1 MGILRDTQLNSAKKA
16 MNVYSLQKIWG
27 VSLNK
32 CFLATPRK
40 SVADVLKITSNK
52 WSKKQLKQ
60 QVNGWKQ
67 DCGEDLKIL
76 LKKSA
81 CKDPKDVGHKNRWNI
96 STNNMDT

>member
-16 MNVYSLQKIWG
+16 MNFYSLQKIWG

-52 WSKKQLKQ
+52 WSKKTTEAAGERLETRLWRRLK
-60 QVNGWKQ
+60 NSLEKE
-67 DCGEDLKIL
+67 CL
-76 LKKSA
+76 
-81 CKDPKDVGHKNRWNI
+81 
-96 STNNMDT
+96 

>member
-16 MNVYSLQKIWG
+16 MNVYSLQQIWG

-52 WSKKQLKQ
+52 WSKKTTEAAGERLETRLWRRLK
-60 QVNGWKQ
+60 NFLEKE
-67 DCGEDLKIL
+67 CL
-76 LKKSA
+76 
-81 CKDPKDVGHKNRWNI
+81 
-96 STNNMDT
+96 